1 MWDGLGE
8 KNVKVEEG
16 KTWVGWDIGWWK
28 RWTAVV
34 SQVVN
39 MRLNHLV
46 VEKMLERLNFRNY
59 KVIEMFSKVRFGIKR

>member
-16 KTWVGWDIGWWK
+16 KTWVGWDIGWWR

-34 SQVVN
+34 S
-39 MRLNHLV
+39 
-46 VEKMLERLNFRNY
+46 
-59 KVIEMFSKVRFGIKR
+59 